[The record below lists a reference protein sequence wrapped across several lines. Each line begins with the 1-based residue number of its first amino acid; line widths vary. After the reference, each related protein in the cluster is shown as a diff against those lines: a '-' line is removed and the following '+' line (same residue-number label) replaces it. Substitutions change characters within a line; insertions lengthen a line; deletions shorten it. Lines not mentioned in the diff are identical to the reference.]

1 MFASCINND
10 IPYPR
15 IQANIVSISADSEMR
30 SAQIDT
36 ANLTA
41 TLYLPEEV
49 DITNVL
55 ISECSLSPGA
65 TLTAGSLTGALD
77 LSSPQTVTV
86 HLYQDYNW
94 TIVGS
99 QTIERYFTVA
109 NQVGSSVI
117 DVPGHRVICSIS
129 NKADLANIKV
139 QSMKLGANGCT
150 MVPELVGHTVRG
162 TKPITVTVTEY
173 GRESE
178 WTIYIN
184 QTETSVTTSSVDA
197 WTCVAWVYGEAE
209 VGKDNG
215 FEYRKVGDEEWTKV
229 PEDWLTIDGGSFS
242 ARIVHLTPE
251 TQYETR
257 AYSDSDYGETLTFTT
272 GSIVQIPNSSFDDW
286 WLNGKIWTPCA
297 EGDTQYWDTGNKG
310 ATTLGNSNS
319 VPTDDTYSGKGQAAM
334 LETKFI
340 GLGSIGKLAAGNVFL
355 GQYVRTDGTNGILAF
370 GREFTQRPTKL
381 KGYLKYTT
389 APINYVASNFEYMR
403 GQPDTCTVWMAL
415 IDTNSTFE
423 IRTNPNNRQLFDPNG
438 DYVVAYGITQF
449 GRDVPEYIQFET
461 VFDYKSTSRVP
472 THLIIAASAS
482 KYGDYFTGGAG
493 AVLYVDDFELE
504 YDY

>member
-1 MFASCINND
+1 
-10 IPYPR
+10 
-15 IQANIVSISADSEMR
+15 
-30 SAQIDT
+30 
-36 ANLTA
+36 
-41 TLYLPEEV
+41 
-49 DITNVL
+49 
-55 ISECSLSPGA
+55 
-65 TLTAGSLTGALD
+65 
-77 LSSPQTVTV
+77 
-86 HLYQDYNW
+86 
-94 TIVGS
+94 
-99 QTIERYFTVA
+99 
-109 NQVGSSVI
+109 
-117 DVPGHRVICSIS
+117 
-129 NKADLANIKV
+129 
-139 QSMKLGANGCT
+139 
-150 MVPELVGHTVRG
+150 
-162 TKPITVTVTEY
+162 
-173 GRESE
+173 
-178 WTIYIN
+178 
-184 QTETSVTTSSVDA
+184 
-197 WTCVAWVYGEAE
+197 VAWVYGEAE

-229 PEDWLTIDGGSFS
+229 PEDWLTTNGGSFS